1 MRKHIMGFALGILGI
16 LALAVGLVAVTPSQP
31 ANAWAWSSNAT
42 IHGQVNTCYGNA
54 AHVVG
59 VLNGQYQ
66 SQQTGWG
73 YPPSYAL
80 TFTNVPSGGGWAW
93 VMAYC
98 TNYGGPHGTWV
109 HVYRPGVGTTDS
121 SANI

>member
-1 MRKHIMGFALGILGI
+1 MKKSILGILGI
-16 LALAVGLVAVTPSQP
+16 LGAAALALSLVAATPSQS
-31 ANAWAWSSNAT
+31 AHAWAWSSSAT

-66 SQQTGWG
+66 SSQTGWG

-80 TFTNVPSGGGWAW
+80 TFSNVPSGGGWAW

-98 TNYGGPHGTWV
+98 SNYGGPRGTWV
-109 HVYRPGVGTTDS
+109 HVYRPAVGTTDS